1 MKKILYRIAFHKD
14 GRPRKWLKTLLA
26 NKQKEIRRP
35 FRRVVY
41 KRNGSVRARY
51 HAWLANTPVS
61 VHSDSVET
69 VQGCLDKRWSGL
81 RPLVTFPDTNAE
93 KRINLVTDSIRES
106 SLFGGV
112 GTALLLAVLLSE
124 KSKAPL
130 RVITRLEPPDTLA
143 LSALLKANNIEFS
156 GRVEFQ
162 FAPHYGSREL
172 PVSPLDFFISTSWWT
187 TRSLLNTVAHDR
199 IIYLL
204 QEDERMFYPMG
215 DDHVAC
221 SLTLAEPVKLVVI
234 NTKLLYDCLTDQKYG
249 VSGLEVRSM
258 FFEPAFSDRE
268 RDWNRVPGKR
278 NLFFYARPK
287 NLRNLYFTGLG
298 LIERAVSEG
307 IIDPQEW
314 KVHLV
319 GHDVP
324 KLEFSSNLEAEYHKP
339 MRWEQ
344 YLEFLRGMD
353 AGISLM
359 HTPHPSYPP
368 LDLASMGIPVLTN
381 AAFGKRHLGGYSNNI
396 ICAELDSMSLLAGV
410 RQLIAKANDLESC
423 RQNLATDNICRS
435 WRKALGN
442 VVDHLNDMIER

>member
-1 MKKILYRIAFHKD
+1 MKKILYRIPFHKD
-14 GRPRKWLKTLLA
+14 GRPRRWLKALLA
-26 NKQKEIRRP
+26 NKQKEVRSP

-61 VHSDSVET
+61 GHSTSVET
-69 VQGCLDKRWSGL
+69 VQGYLDKRWSGL
-81 RPLVTFPDTNAE
+81 RPLVTFPETNAE

-112 GTALLLAVLLSE
+112 GTALLLAVLLAE
-124 KSKAPL
+124 KSEVPL
-130 RVITRLEPPDTLA
+130 RIITRLEPPDTLGLA
-143 LSALLKANNIEFS
+143 ALLKANNIEFS

-172 PVSPLDFFISTSWWT
+172 PVSPLDVFISTSWWT
-187 TRSLLNTVAHDR
+187 TRCLLNTVPHDR

-221 SLTLAEPVKLVVI
+221 SLTLAEPVKLVVV
-234 NTKLLYDCLTDQKYG
+234 NTKLLYDCLTNQTYG
-249 VSGLEVRSM
+249 ISGLEGRSV
-258 FFEPAFSDRE
+258 FFEPAFSARQRNWSRPPD
-268 RDWNRVPGKR
+268 KR
-278 NLFFYARPK
+278 HLFFYARPK
-287 NLRNLYFTGLG
+287 NLRNLYLTGLG
-298 LIERAVSEG
+298 LIEEAVSEG
-307 IIDPQEW
+307 ILDPEKW

-381 AAFGKRHLGGYSNNI
+381 AAFGKRQLDNYSNNI
-396 ICAELDSMSLLAGV
+396 ICAELDHKSLLGGLKELV
-410 RQLIAKANDLESC
+410 AKANDLELC
-423 RQNLATDNICRS
+423 RKNLAADNICRS
-435 WRKALGN
+435 WRLALAD
-442 VVDHLNDMIER
+442 VVDRLNDMIER